1 MHAIEPVLGAS
12 SPTRSGCLCFTV
24 ASSAVAVICLMQ
36 YIALDYF
43 IVRMRPYP
51 AEANAYD
58 WTMLFFPILPTAL
71 LIGAARTKSLRLDTS
86 ILIAALLL
94 GFVLAVPL
102 IATVGIWFHFAI
114 GGTL

>member
-1 MHAIEPVLGAS
+1 
-12 SPTRSGCLCFTV
+12 
-24 ASSAVAVICLMQ
+24 MQ
-36 YIALDYF
+36 YITLDYF
-43 IVRMRPYP
+43 VVRMRPYA

-71 LIGAARTKSLRLDTS
+71 LIGAARTKAFKLDAS
-86 ILIAALLL
+86 VLIAAFFL